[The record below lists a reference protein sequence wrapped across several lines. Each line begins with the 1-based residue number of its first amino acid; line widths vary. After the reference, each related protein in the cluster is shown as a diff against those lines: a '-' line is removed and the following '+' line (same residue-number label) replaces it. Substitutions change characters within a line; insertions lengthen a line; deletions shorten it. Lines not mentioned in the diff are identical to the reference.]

1 MTRHTIIPTRSF
13 LKVLATRSGD
23 TTIKS
28 IKAPGNSNQSAET
41 IRKSYYVYIQYFLIC
56 FIFIFIKDESN
67 QQWMNL
73 SGS

>member
-28 IKAPGNSNQSAET
+28 IKAPGNSNQSGKCFG
-41 IRKSYYVYIQYFLIC
+41 IKSLKTTATKAIHFPISPLRT
-56 FIFIFIKDESN
+56 
-67 QQWMNL
+67 
-73 SGS
+73 